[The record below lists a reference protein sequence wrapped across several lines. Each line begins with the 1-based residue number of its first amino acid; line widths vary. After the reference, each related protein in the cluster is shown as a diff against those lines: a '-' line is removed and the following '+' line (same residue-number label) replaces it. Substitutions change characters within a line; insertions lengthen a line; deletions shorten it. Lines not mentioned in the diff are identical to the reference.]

1 MYFMCVTL
9 HNFYKTIIL
18 MSISILQMKKM
29 EIRDIE

>member
-1 MYFMCVTL
+1 MYFMCIAL
-9 HNFYKTIIL
+9 HNFYKPIKI